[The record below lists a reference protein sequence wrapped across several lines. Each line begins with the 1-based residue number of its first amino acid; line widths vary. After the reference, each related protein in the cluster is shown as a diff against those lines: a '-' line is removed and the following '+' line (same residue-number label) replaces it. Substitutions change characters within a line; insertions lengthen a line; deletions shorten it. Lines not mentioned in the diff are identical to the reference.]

1 MCDPKSSGWS
11 DASLPARRPM
21 MFPAKSMLGS
31 SFAARIHSITFARA
45 ALSASL
51 YATRDTPPSGFLPNS
66 LERGEMRVDALGV
79 DAEVSLNRVDRQT
92 GGPVDRKA
100 VSRVAE
106 KRRGRAA

>member
-1 MCDPKSSGWS
+1 MCDPKSSGLS

-21 MFPAKSMLGS
+21 MFPAKSMVGS
-31 SFAARIHSITFARA
+31 SFAARIQSSTTARA
-45 ALSASL
+45 GAIRVAVRHARHTALRVLAEF
-51 YATRDTPPSGFLPNS
+51 AQR
-66 LERGEMRVDALGV
+66 REMRVDAIGV
-79 DAEVSLNRVDRQT
+79 DAKVSLNWVDRQT